1 MKIFV
6 AVFAGAFCMASLSA
20 SAAEPG
26 RRFDLTARAS
36 VIDPAA
42 AEHPDIG
49 FTFTDPKSGKPLDM
63 QHGVVDTRV
72 PSQGRLVIWLMD
84 HSAGLFDRIATYGL
98 HGIQVSYANRW
109 FGSLK
114 PEVRDSGDVLGK
126 IRLEAATG
134 EDFSPLVAIPKP
146 DSMRE
151 RARQFLVWLDK
162 ENPEGRWAQFLTDDR
177 QDLRWDKVT
186 VAGISHGSTTAARF
200 AMHQPVD
207 RVVMFSGPR
216 DNTETWQGG
225 SSATP
230 SNRFFGFTHVLDGGW
245 VADHYCRSWQLLR
258 MHENGPVVN
267 VDDTTP
273 PYGNTRRLISNCD
286 MGGNA
291 GRAHS
296 GVIPGGAACKDA
308 TGGFVHEPVWRYL
321 FMHPVDKTAA
331 AVPLDADCA
340 MERQGKHGVPPTGQV
355 KSVAELVDGPI
366 EAKEVA
372 TGFTFTEGPATD
384 GKGDVFFTDIPQEKI
399 HVWRAA
405 TGAIETWLEK
415 TDKINGLFFR
425 PTGTLVGC
433 QMGTGRRVVAIDP
446 ASKVITPLAERIEGK
461 RFNAP
466 NDLVIDTHGGVW
478 FTDPAY
484 GRKPDEKELDEEAVY
499 WIAADGE
506 VVRKVAGGF
515 QRPNGIALS
524 PDEKT
529 LYVAD
534 RDADIT
540 LAFPVE
546 GPGILGARREFAK
559 TGSDGF
565 AVDEQGNLYVTPKAP
580 SIRVFSPTGKNLG
593 EIPLPVQP
601 ANVTFGGPDRRT
613 LFITAR
619 DRVFTLP
626 MKVKGGQ

>member
-1 MKIFV
+1 MRISGGVLFACFA
-6 AVFAGAFCMASLSA
+6 AVGLHAE
-20 SAAEPG
+20 AAEPG
-26 RRFDLTARAS
+26 RRFDLAKRAS
-36 VIDPAA
+36 EIDAAA
-42 AEHPDIG
+42 AEHPEIG
-49 FTFTDPKSGKPLDM
+49 FTFTDPKTGKPLDM
-63 QHGVVDTRV
+63 QHAVVDTSA
-72 PSQGRLVIWLMD
+72 PTQGRLVIWLMD
-84 HSAGLFDRIATYGL
+84 HSPGLFDRIASYGL

-109 FGSLK
+109 FGGLK
-114 PEVRDSGDVLGK
+114 PDVRDSGDVLGK

-134 EDFSPLVAIPKP
+134 EDASPLVSIPKP

-151 RARQFLVWLDK
+151 RARQFLLWLDK
-162 ENPEGRWAQFLTDDR
+162 ENPEGQWGQFLTDNR
-177 QDLRWDKVT
+177 QDLHWSKVT
-186 VAGISHGSTTAARF
+186 LAGISHGSTTAARF

-216 DNTETWQGG
+216 DNTETWQGEA
-225 SSATP
+225 SATP
-230 SNRFFGFTHVLDGGW
+230 SSRFFGFTHVLDSGW
-245 VADHYCRSWQLLR
+245 AADHYCRSWQLLR
-258 MHENGPVVN
+258 MHEHGPLVN
-267 VDDTTP
+267 VDDAP
-273 PYGNTRRLISNCD
+273 SPYGNTRRLITNCD

-296 GVIPGGAACKDA
+296 GVIPGGAASKDA
-308 TGGFVHEPVWRYL
+308 AGGFVHEPVWRYL
-321 FMHPVDKTAA
+321 FMHPVEETAA
-331 AVPLDADCA
+331 AVPLYSDCA
-340 MERQGKHGVPPTGQV
+340 MEQQGTHGVPPTGQA
-355 KSVAELVDGPI
+355 KGIADLVDGPI

-372 TGFTFTEGPATD
+372 SGFTFTEGPATD
-384 GKGDVFFTDIPQEKI
+384 SRGDIFFTDIPQEKI

-405 TGAIETWLEK
+405 TSAIENWLDK

-425 PTGTLVGC
+425 PDGTLLGC

-446 ASKVITPLAERIEGK
+446 ATKAIKPLAERIEGK

-466 NDLVIDTHGGVW
+466 NDLVIDAQGGVW

-484 GRKPDEKELDEEAVY
+484 GRKPEEKELEEEAVY
-499 WIAADGE
+499 WIAPDGSS
-506 VVRKVAGGF
+506 VRKVASGF

-540 LAFPVE
+540 VAFPVK
-546 GPGILGARREFAK
+546 GPGKVGPRREFAK

-580 SIRVFSPTGKNLG
+580 AIRVFSPAGKNLG

>member
-1 MKIFV
+1 MKISA
-6 AVFAGAFCMASLSA
+6 AVLAVGMTVFSLPA
-20 SAAEPG
+20 AAAEPG

-36 VIDPAA
+36 AIDPAA
-42 AEHPDIG
+42 AEHPEIG
-49 FTFTDPKSGKPLDM
+49 FMFTDPKTSKPLDM
-63 QHGVVDTRV
+63 QHAVVDTSV

-84 HSAGLFDRIATYGL
+84 HSPGLFDRIAGYGL

-109 FGSLK
+109 FGTLK

-134 EDFSPLVAIPKP
+134 DDVSPLVSIPKP
-146 DSMRE
+146 DSLRE
-151 RARQFLVWLDK
+151 RARQFLLWLDK
-162 ENPEGRWAQFLTDDR
+162 ENPEGHWAQFLTDDR
-177 QDLRWDKVT
+177 QDLRWEKVT
-186 VAGISHGSTTAARF
+186 LAGISHGSTTAARF

-225 SSATP
+225 PSATP
-230 SNRFFGFTHVLDGGW
+230 SSRFFGFTHVLDGGW
-245 VADHYCRSWQLLR
+245 AADHYCRSWQLLR
-258 MHENGPVVN
+258 MHEHGPVVN
-267 VDDTTP
+267 VDDTAP
-273 PYGNTRRLISNCD
+273 PYGNTRRLITNCD

-296 GVIPGGAACKDA
+296 GVIPNGNACKDA

-321 FMHPVDKTAA
+321 FMHPVDEAAA
-331 AVPLDADCA
+331 AVPLDPDCR
-340 MERQGKHGVPPTGQV
+340 MDRQGSHGVPATGQA

-366 EAKEVA
+366 EVKEVA
-372 TGFTFTEGPATD
+372 GGFTFTEGPAAD
-384 GKGDVFFTDIPQEKI
+384 SHGDVFFTDIPQEKI

-415 TDKINGLFFR
+415 TDKVNGLFFR
-425 PTGTLVGC
+425 PNGMLVGC
-433 QMGTGRRVVAIDP
+433 QMGAGRRVVAVDP
-446 ASKVITPLAERIEGK
+446 ATKAIMPLAERIEGK

-466 NDLVIDTHGGVW
+466 NDLVIDAQGGVW

-484 GRKPDEKELDEEAVY
+484 GRKPEEKELDEEAVY
-499 WIAADGE
+499 WIAADGST
-506 VVRKVAGGF
+506 VRKVAGGF

-540 LAFPVE
+540 VVFPVE
-546 GPGILGARREFAK
+546 GPGILGPRREFAK

-565 AVDEQGNLYVTPKAP
+565 AVDEQGNLYVTPKAQA
-580 SIRVFSPTGKNLG
+580 IRVFSPTGQHLG
-593 EIPLPVQP
+593 EIPLPVAA

-626 MKVKGGQ
+626 MKVRGGQ

>member
-1 MKIFV
+1 MKTSLRVFTFF
-6 AVFAGAFCMASLSA
+6 FAGISLWA
-20 SAAEPG
+20 TAAEQG
-26 RRFDLTARAS
+26 RRFDLAARAS
-36 VIDPAA
+36 AIDSDAK
-42 AEHPDIG
+42 EHPAIG
-49 FTFTDPKSGKPLDM
+49 FTFNDPKTGKPIDL
-63 QHGVVDTRV
+63 QHAVVDTRV

-84 HSAGLFDRIATYGL
+84 HSKGLFDRIAGYGL

-151 RARQFLVWLDK
+151 RARQFLLWLDT
-162 ENPEGRWAQFLTDDR
+162 ENPEGHWAQFLTDDR

-186 VAGISHGSTTAARF
+186 LAGISHGSTTAARF

-225 SSATP
+225 PSATP
-230 SNRFFGFTHVLDGGW
+230 SNRFFGFTHVLDSGW
-245 VADHYCRSWQLLR
+245 AADHYCRSWQLLR
-258 MHENGPVVN
+258 MHEHGPVVD
-267 VDDTTP
+267 VDDTAA
-273 PYGNTRRLISNCD
+273 PYGNTRRLITDCD
-286 MGGNA
+286 VGGDA

-308 TGGFVHEPVWRYL
+308 TGKFVHEPVWRYL
-321 FMHPVDKTAA
+321 FMHPVDEAAA
-331 AVPLDADCA
+331 AVPFDADCE
-340 MERQGKHGVPPTGQV
+340 MNRHGSHGVPSTNQAT
-355 KSVAELVDGPI
+355 SITELVDGPI
-366 EAKEVA
+366 EVKEVA
-372 TGFTFTEGPATD
+372 GGFTFTEGPAAD
-384 GKGDVFFTDIPQEKI
+384 SRGDVFFTDIPQEKI
-399 HVWRAA
+399 HVWRVA
-405 TGAIETWLEK
+405 TGTIETWLEK

-425 PTGTLVGC
+425 PNGMLVGC
-433 QMGTGRRVVAIDP
+433 QMGAGRRIVAIDP
-446 ASKVITPLAERIEGK
+446 KSKAIAPLAERIEGK

-466 NDLVIDTHGGVW
+466 NDLVIDVQGGVW

-484 GRKPDEKELDEEAVY
+484 GRKPEDKELEDEAVY
-499 WIAADGE
+499 WITADGST
-506 VVRKVAGGF
+506 VRKVAGGF

-534 RDADIT
+534 RDADVT
-540 LAFPVE
+540 VAFPVE
-546 GPGILGARREFAK
+546 GPGILGPRREFAK

-565 AVDEQGNLYVTPKAP
+565 AVDEQGNLYVTPKAHA
-580 SIRVFSPTGKNLG
+580 IRVFSSTGKNLG
-593 EIPLPVQP
+593 EIPLPVAA
-601 ANVTFGGPDRRT
+601 ANVTFGGADRRT

-626 MKVKGGQ
+626 MKVQGGQ